1 MGVIKKVIK
10 GEKKKGGGG
19 GGGGTR
25 GVMGTRDVTAAAA
38 RFNVPSKSVT
48 WESGRRR
55 RRCPVA
61 SLFGKVEGGGF
72 GGGVGWGGVGCRG
85 WGWGAGCAASLFM
98 SALHK
103 QHGGSGF
110 SPSVFVNPG
119 LVLLQEQRRSED
131 YVNWKKREGEGWGE
145 WEGCWR
151 EGGGGLS

>member
-1 MGVIKKVIK
+1 
-10 GEKKKGGGG
+10 
-19 GGGGTR
+19 
-25 GVMGTRDVTAAAA
+25 MGTRDVTAA

-55 RRCPVA
+55 RRPVA

-72 GGGVGWGGVGCRG
+72 GGGGF
-85 WGWGAGCAASLFM
+85 AASLFTPHPLPPP

-131 YVNWKKREGEGWGE
+131 YVNWKKKEGEGWGG
-145 WEGCWR
+145 GCWR
-151 EGGGGLS
+151 ECGGG